1 MNIRERTLKAKEF
14 SEYWKDKGYEKGQS
28 QVFWMQLL
36 KDIFEVENISS
47 FIEFENQV
55 HIDKS
60 TGFIDAYI
68 PSTKVLIEQKSID
81 KDLRKAIKQS
91 DGSLLTPFQQ
101 AKKYIA
107 ELPVSKHPRYVV
119 TCNFKSFLIY
129 DMEKPNG
136 EPYEVLLENLE
147 TEYYR
152 LQFLVNIGNEHLK
165 KEMEVSI
172 KAGDL
177 VGKLYDL
184 FLNQYIDK
192 TNEES
197 LKSLNKLCVR
207 LVFCLYAEDAGLFGK
222 KNVFHDYL
230 ARFDTTQI
238 RSKLI
243 ELFKILDTP
252 ESERDPYLD
261 EDLQQ
266 FPYVNGGLF
275 SDENIEIPTFTEE
288 IKNVLLSK
296 ASDEFDWSQIS
307 PTIFG
312 AVFESTLNPGTRRS
326 GGMHYTSI
334 ENIHKVIDPLFLSE
348 LKEELEDIK
357 NKYKNQK
364 NRNDKLLELQDKIS
378 SLKFL
383 DPACGSG
390 NFLTETYLS
399 LRKIENEIIEI
410 INKGQVVLDTGN
422 LIKVNI
428 HQFYGIEIN
437 DFAVTVAKTALW
449 IAESQ
454 MMKKTSEIVH
464 ANLDF
469 LPLKKYVNI
478 IENNAL
484 KFNWNELIQKYE
496 CNYIMGN
503 PPFIGGMFMNEAQ
516 KSEIRDIF
524 GGVTGEGEFDYVTA
538 WYKKACDYISGS
550 KIKVAF
556 VSTNSIC
563 QGEQVTTFWK
573 YLMEKYIIEINF
585 AYTTFVWNSEA
596 NEKAKVHC
604 IIVGFSQKGIQED
617 KWLYTNISSYKK
629 CKNISP
635 YLIDAPTQF
644 IVTHSNPICNVPKMR
659 FGSMPRDGGGF
670 VITPEE
676 KDEFINKEPI
686 TKKWIKPYVGAVEF
700 LNNKERYCLWL
711 KDANPQEISE
721 SKLVMERVKRVRDF
735 RNESKA
741 EGTRKYASTPT
752 IFCQIAQPDTQYI
765 IVPKTSSGKRRY
777 LPIGFMDKDT
787 IASDLVFLIPD
798 ATLYEFAIISSN
810 VHMSW
815 LRTVCGR
822 LKSDYRY
829 SKDIVYNNFPWPKPS
844 EIQKEK
850 IEKSAQMI
858 LDARLKYTG
867 SSLSVL
873 YDELTMPVELR
884 KAHQEND
891 KAVMEAYGF
900 NWRTMTESECVSE
913 LMKMYQRLTGE
924 DKVYENKI
932 NEILKPYLGMTQL
945 DIYNKLNSSQ
955 PLNGIPK
962 NIGQMIT
969 DLIFERSGVEKK
981 EITIKN
987 LPVDSNFQPLERM
1000 TFRTIKLDEFKKEW
1014 EESEWKKYFENLKMY
1029 IICYEGS
1036 NEIRN
1041 GNRTLKGLKVIEFD
1055 KDDLESL
1062 KITYNMVKSA
1072 IENRDIKLLPYPSSY
1087 ENQYLEI
1094 APKGAGGVDAYN
1106 NFLKDNQTKICFV
1119 LNKKFLEYKLKDK
1132 KLEHNK
1138 RIEKMDISLNKIIYE
1153 LEEIKLIFDKENEE
1167 EISKD
1172 LEESDY
1178 IIKGKYVIKS
1188 DLANNIELK
1197 DNGNVLKFNEESIN
1211 YSNIKKYLDCEC
1223 KKRNLYKISDY
1234 IYITSEK
1241 LEQLGITQNDIE
1253 ESLNKIETTY
1263 KEKDYFSIENIFEN
1277 DYMERYDNLGF
1288 AKDMFEYLLIDK
1300 KLNYIIIGD
1309 YKLYSFNS
1317 EANINKLFDK
1327 IVLNYRILT
1336 MNDIKKIIYS
1346 DYKIEIPIQR
1356 IRKYITTM
1364 DFYFNDIL
1372 DKVYVDKNDYY
1383 KEVYNEE

>member
-91 DGSLLTPFQQ
+91 AGNLLTPFQQ

-152 LQFLVNIGNEHLK
+152 LQFLVNVGNEHLK

-312 AVFESTLNPGTRRS
+312 AVFESSLNPDTRRS

-334 ENIHKVIDPLFLSE
+334 ENIHKVIDPLFLNDI
-348 LKEELEDIK
+348 KEELEDIK

-364 NRNDKLLELQDKIS
+364 TRNDKLLELQDKIS

-454 MMKKTSEIVH
+454 MMIKTSEIVH
-464 ANLDF
+464 TNLDF

-478 IENNAL
+478 IEANAL
-484 KFNWNELIQKYE
+484 RIDWNDIISNLE
-496 CNYIMGN
+496 CSYIMGN
-503 PPFIGGMFMNEAQ
+503 PPFIGARLLDSNQRKDVELVFHNWKNSGNLDYVSCWFKKCCDYMKNTDI
-516 KSEIRDIF
+516 KSALVSTSSII
-524 GGVTGEGEFDYVTA
+524 EGEA
-538 WYKKACDYISGS
+538 IGLLWKKI
-550 KIKVAF
+550 
-556 VSTNSIC
+556 
-563 QGEQVTTFWK
+563 
-573 YLMEKYIIEINF
+573 MEDKLLINF
-585 AYTTFVWNSEA
+585 AYRPFKWNSEA
-596 NEKAKVHC
+596 KDKAQVYC
-604 IIVGFSQKGIQED
+604 VIIGFSFVNGSQKIIFSDEIV
-617 KWLYTNISSYKK
+617 NIVR
-629 CKNISP
+629 NINP
-635 YLIDAPTQF
+635 YLMDAPNLF
-644 IVTHSNPICNVPKMR
+644 IERRNTPVCNSPKMHK
-659 FGSMPRDGGGF
+659 GCQPTDGGNL
-670 VITPEE
+670 IIEE
-676 KDEFINKEPI
+676 DEYKEFINKEPNA
-686 TKKWIKPYVGAVEF
+686 KKYIKNLIGAKEF
-700 LNNKERYCLWL
+700 LQNKKRYCLWL
-711 KDANPQEISE
+711 INIEPTELKSMP
-721 SKLVMERVKRVRDF
+721 LVVERVKKCKEMRL
-735 RNESKA
+735 KA
-741 EGTRKYASTPT
+741 NDEGTRKLAERATEFRETYNYKNYIVVPMVTPSNKKYIPMGFFDENTISTNLNL
-752 IFCQIAQPDTQYI
+752 
-765 IVPKTSSGKRRY
+765 IVENG
-777 LPIGFMDKDT
+777 
-787 IASDLVFLIPD
+787 
-798 ATLYEFAIISSN
+798 TLYDFGILESN
-810 VHMSW
+810 VHMAW
-815 LRTVCGR
+815 MRIICGR
-822 LKSDYRY
+822 LGDAYRY
-829 SKDIVYNNFPWPKPS
+829 SAGVVYNNYPWPNPTN
-844 EIQKEK
+844 EQRGK
-850 IEKSAQMI
+850 IEKTAQAI
-858 LDARLKYTG
+858 LDARAKYPN
-867 SSLSVL
+867 SSLADL

-900 NWRTMTESECVSE
+900 NWRTMTESECVAE

-962 NIGQMIT
+962 NIGQMVT
-969 DLIFERSGVEKK
+969 DLIFERSGVDKK

-987 LPVDSNFQPLERM
+987 LPVDSNFEPLERM

-1211 YSNIKKYLDCEC
+1211 YSNIKKYLDGEC

-1241 LEQLGITQNDIE
+1241 LEQLGITQKDIE

-1300 KLNYIIIGD
+1300 KINYIIIGD